1 MRVYPHRLLAGV
13 ILAAALLVTACGDDE
28 SGMFRVEN
36 TDFSAEEEFTIE
48 VEAADRTTFSLTG
61 VNGTIEVAGEPGATS
76 LRVSGVRRV
85 ESESVEDAERSLAD
99 LKVEH
104 TATEAG
110 LSVRTVQPERTEG
123 RHYLVDYTVTLPS
136 AFEVTVANVNGATVL
151 QSVEGFVTVDNMN
164 GTISLSD
171 VSGGM
176 KITQKNGPVSA
187 SAAVPAGGSIE
198 ITTTN
203 GGIGLEIPT
212 STSATLSARVGLG
225 SISYSNLNLTN
236 LLQTSNSLSG
246 TLRKGSGAILLAAS
260 VGEIQI
266 TGGAALDET
275 AVFPLDTYF
284 VIQEFA
290 AVNRSFG
297 NRYHAAEDAHGEGG
311 TPVYAIAD
319 GVVSFSG
326 EALGY
331 GWLIAIDHPVH
342 DVYSLYGHL
351 SARRSKI
358 AEGAVR
364 KGDLIGYLADDDED
378 GSGGSY
384 PDWGPHLHFAV
395 RSGSRADYPST
406 GDDDRWMAG
415 YTYAHPTTHEWL
427 DPSDFVLGHSE

>member
-1 MRVYPHRLLAGV
+1 MRMSPYRLCAGLSLGVALLLA
-13 ILAAALLVTACGDDE
+13 ACDNE
-28 SGMFRVEN
+28 SEVFRVEN
-36 TDFSAEEEFTIE
+36 TNFSAEEEFTIE
-48 VEAADRTTFSLTG
+48 VETGDRTTFSITG
-61 VNGTIEVAGEPGATS
+61 VNGSIEVVGEPEATS
-76 LRVSGVRRV
+76 LRVTGVRRV

-99 LKVEH
+99 LRVEH
-104 TATEAG
+104 TVTETG

-123 RHYLVDYTVTLPS
+123 RNYLVNYTVTLPS
-136 AFEVTVANVNGATVL
+136 AFESTVANVNGSIAL
-151 QSVEGFVTVDNMN
+151 QSLQGFVTVENVN
-164 GTISLSD
+164 GTISSSD
-171 VSGGM
+171 VSGAM
-176 KITQKNGPVSA
+176 KVTQKNGPVSA
-187 SAAVPAGGSIE
+187 SAAVPPGGSIE

-203 GGIGLEIPT
+203 GGISLEIPT
-212 STSATLSARVGLG
+212 STSATLSATVGQG
-225 SISYSNLNLTN
+225 SISYANLNLTN
-236 LLQTSNSLSG
+236 LVQTSNSLSG
-246 TLRKGSGAILLAAS
+246 TLGKGSGTILLAAS
-260 VGEIQI
+260 VGDIQI
-266 TGGAALDET
+266 TGGGASDET
-275 AVFPLDTYF
+275 AVFPLDSYI

-290 AVNRSFG
+290 AANRSFG
-297 NRYHAAEDAHGEGG
+297 NRYHAAEDARGEGG

-406 GDDDRWMAG
+406 GDDNRWMAG
-415 YTYAHPTTHEWL
+415 YTYAHPTTHGWL
-427 DPSDFVLGHSE
+427 DPSDFVLGHSD